1 MQKQELRA
9 NLLLL
14 LAAAIWGFAFVAQ
27 RIGAQYLGS
36 FTFNGV
42 RFILGSLSLLPLV
55 YATAKP
61 APAAGTIRSGK
72 PVKVLTAGVSAGI
85 VLFLG
90 ASLQQ
95 IGLVE
100 TSAGKAAFITGLY
113 IVIVPLM
120 GLFLKQRL
128 HASAWIGILLAT
140 VGMYF
145 LSVTAAFTIAV
156 SDLVV
161 LAGSFCW
168 ALHILVIDYFS
179 KRVDAMQLCI
189 TQFLTCAVLSLA
201 VAVCSEKITV
211 VGLTQALIPL
221 LYGGI
226 CSVGI
231 AYTLQVVGQKHAK
244 PAHAALVLSMEGVFA
259 ALGGWLILHE
269 NLGIRGYLGCLLMF
283 AGMIVSQLPE
293 LRKQDGTEPAERL
306 RDAGE
311 AAALSTT
318 APKS

>member
-9 NLLLL
+9 NLMLL

-61 APAAGTIRSGK
+61 APAAGSSQPQHPTG
-72 PVKVLTAGVSAGI
+72 VLTAGVIAGT

-90 ASLQQ
+90 TSLQQ
-95 IGLVE
+95 IGLVD

-128 HASAWIGILLAT
+128 PVSAWIGILLAT

-145 LSVTAAFTIAV
+145 LSVTAGFTIAV

-168 ALHILVIDYFS
+168 ALHILVIDHFS
-179 KRVDAMQLCI
+179 KRVDAMKLCI
-189 TQFLTCAVLSLA
+189 AQFLTCAVLSMT

-211 VGLTQALIPL
+211 PALTQALIPL

-283 AGMIVSQLPE
+283 AGMIVSQMPE
-293 LRKQDGTEPAERL
+293 LRKKDEKDQAKCL
-306 RDAGE
+306 RDVGE
-311 AAALSTT
+311 SVG
-318 APKS
+318 